1 MHKLRINNQHLV
13 LCQAAIKPAQIKTIQ
28 ISLLAKIQLEVQIN
42 FNVICNSRI
51 SKWTCLGLFLLKIIN
66 LSLLLLKLLIRYKA
80 QSLIC
85 KIVIRKKMLGQW
97 VLNLLIFDFILGNS
111 IILLDFNFIYSK
123 DN

>member
-51 SKWTCLGLFLLKIIN
+51 SK
-66 LSLLLLKLLIRYKA
+66 
-80 QSLIC
+80 
-85 KIVIRKKMLGQW
+85 
-97 VLNLLIFDFILGNS
+97 
-111 IILLDFNFIYSK
+111 
-123 DN
+123 